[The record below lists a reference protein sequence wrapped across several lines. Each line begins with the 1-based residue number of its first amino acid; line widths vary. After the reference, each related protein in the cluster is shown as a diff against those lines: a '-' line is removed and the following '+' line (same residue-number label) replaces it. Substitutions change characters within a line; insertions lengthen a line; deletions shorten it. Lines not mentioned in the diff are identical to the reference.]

1 MKKSVSFNEKLNKI
15 IEYEKEKINHY
26 DDYLST
32 INKYLNTENIKKDDK
47 DDYEY
52 IILKNGKRI
61 KKNI

>member
-1 MKKSVSFNEKLNKI
+1 MKKNISFNEKLNKI
-15 IEYEKEKINHY
+15 NENEKKKINHY

-32 INKYLNTENIKKDDK
+32 INKYLNTANIKKE
-47 DDYEY
+47 DYEY

>member
-15 IEYEKEKINHY
+15 IEYEKKKINH
-26 DDYLST
+26 LST

-61 KKNI
+61 KKNT

>member
-15 IEYEKEKINHY
+15 IEYEKKKINHY

-32 INKYLNTENIKKDDK
+32 INKYLNTEKIKKDDG

>member
-1 MKKSVSFNEKLNKI
+1 MEKRVSFNEKLNKI
-15 IEYEKEKINHY
+15 IGYEKKKINH
-26 DDYLST
+26 LST
-32 INKYLNTENIKKDDK
+32 INKYLNTENIKK